1 MLDFYFLV
9 IIHFI
14 CSWVAD
20 FLSHDLFL
28 SSIYILIIWYVRP
41 FSKWLFGSIFRF
53 LYFGFTNLVVEG
65 ENQQQVS
72 ALNKGDIYLSEEE
85 LLLNDIRILDIV
97 FIRRKRKEKN
107 ETKSGT

>member
-1 MLDFYFLV
+1 M
-9 IIHFI
+9 
-14 CSWVAD
+14 
-20 FLSHDLFL
+20 
-28 SSIYILIIWYVRP
+28 
-41 FSKWLFGSIFRF
+41 
-53 LYFGFTNLVVEG
+53 VEG
-65 ENQQQVS
+65 ENQQQVG